1 MGLRSLI
8 SRRRLVALVFV
19 MAVAALVAVPAALAW
34 YENYVNGTTPLAPA
48 QYVSSDYN
56 SNLHWNAVQYTVNYT
71 GDAMGVTLCYT
82 SGSCHTPVK
91 ESSGGADT
99 RSISYGNAWCG
110 GWASNHADVDATL
123 CTTNNQ

>member
-1 MGLRSLI
+1 MGFSLF
-8 SRRRLVALVFV
+8 SRRRRLMALLLV
-19 MAVAALVAVPAALAW
+19 MTVAAVVAVPAALAW
-34 YENYVNGTTPLAPA
+34 SENYVNGTTSLAPA
-48 QYVSSDYN
+48 QYVGSDYN

-82 SGSCHTPVK
+82 NGSCYTAVK

-110 GWASNHADVDATL
+110 GWASNHADVNATL